1 MSPISASHKAPQ
13 ARVRARWLKVLHQW
27 HSISSAL
34 SLAGLLLF
42 SVTGLTLNHAADIEA
57 EPSVTTLTIALPAE
71 LRVLLAQPANQD
83 SAMLPQPVRQ
93 WLRRTSG
100 VDVATRAAEWSDT
113 EIYVDVPQPGGDAW
127 LSINRAS
134 GEVEVERTSRGWVAY
149 LNDLHKGRNTGR
161 AWFWFIDL
169 FALAC
174 LIFAVTG
181 FFLLYLHARHRPAT
195 WPMVGLGL
203 STPLLLVVLFI
214 H

>member
-1 MSPISASHKAPQ
+1 MDPSLASHRSPH
-13 ARVRARWLKVLHQW
+13 ARTRTRWLKLLHQW

-42 SVTGLTLNHAADIEA
+42 SVTGFTLNHAADIEA
-57 EPSVTTLTIALPAE
+57 TPTVTNQTLALPAD
-71 LRVLLAQPANQD
+71 LRALLGQSAESDGAVLPR
-83 SAMLPQPVRQ
+83 PVRQ
-93 WLRRTSG
+93 WLHQVSG
-100 VDVATRAAEWSDT
+100 IDVAARAAEWSES
-113 EIYVDVPQPGGDAW
+113 EIYVTVPQPGGDAW
-127 LSINRAS
+127 LSIDRAT

-181 FFLLYLHARHRPAT
+181 LFLLYLHARHRPAT
-195 WPMVGLGL
+195 WPMVALGL
-203 STPLLLVVLFI
+203 SAPLLLVVLFV